1 MEEVKHNQDPDVFSE
16 KIRQKLE
23 NHTMPVDADIWKGIQ
38 KRMVTPKRI
47 VPAWLY
53 MSVAVAAGLAL
64 LFSVGNFIYL
74 RDDLIPVSEEIAQHR
89 KEAQQF
95 VVTPEQPVQRESVG
109 ATPDAAPQK
118 QSVAHV
124 QQSTTKS
131 VPVSE
136 PAEISIAD
144 RLQSIPTEEVPENIT
159 VTSEISQE
167 EVIEEKTIVAEVIPE
182 QKVRTEPAQRKQ
194 IRNLPLPEEKHA
206 DWTASTVKKKRKS
219 VSLALEMGSGVA
231 SSSVS
236 VPGRSRAYRSE
247 GLVSLPTGV
256 SNVLTP
262 NHFRNKD
269 YLPPFTA
276 GLSAQIPL
284 NEQVSVKSGMMY
296 TNLMTRLS
304 GSRAGDYR
312 AEVNLHY
319 LGIPADLVWSF
330 FKQHKWEMYV
340 SGGGMIEKGIR
351 TEFKQYQNWDDV
363 EMKTSAN
370 TDVDGVQWSLNG
382 TLGIGYLLQKNI
394 ALFFDPK
401 LSYYFENDQPYS
413 IRKELPVLV
422 SLNTGLRMSF

>member
-1 MEEVKHNQDPDVFSE
+1 MEEVKHNQDPDLFSE

-23 NHTMPVDADIWKGIQ
+23 NHTMPVDADVWKGIE
-38 KRMVTPKRI
+38 KRMAAPKRI

-53 MSVAVAAGLAL
+53 VSVAVAAGLAL

-89 KEAQQF
+89 KETQQF
-95 VVTPEQPVQRESVG
+95 VVSSEQPLHRESVD
-109 ATPDAAPQK
+109 AIPDAVLHK
-118 QSVAHV
+118 QSVAHA
-124 QQSTTKS
+124 QQSATKN

-136 PAEISIAD
+136 PAQISVAD
-144 RLQSIPTEEVPENIT
+144 KQQSISTEGMPDNT
-159 VTSEISQE
+159 NVTSEVPQKEIIEDKAVVSDQE
-167 EVIEEKTIVAEVIPE
+167 VRANDEKQVPIKTL
-182 QKVRTEPAQRKQ
+182 T
-194 IRNLPLPEEKHA
+194 LPGERHP
-206 DWTASTVKKKRKS
+206 DWTASTTKKKRKS
-219 VSLALEMGSGVA
+219 VSLALELGSGVA

-247 GLVSLPTGV
+247 SLVNLPANTSV
-256 SNVLTP
+256 VLTP

-284 NEQVSVKSGMMY
+284 SEHVAVKSGMMY

-304 GSRAGDYR
+304 GSNAGDYR

-319 LGIPADLVWSF
+319 LGIPTNLVWSF
-330 FKQHKWEMYV
+330 LKENKWELYV

-351 TEFKQYQNWDDV
+351 TDFKQYQNWDNV

-370 TDVDGVQWSLNG
+370 TDVDGVQLSLNG

-401 LSYYFENDQPYS
+401 VSYYFENDQPYS

>member
-1 MEEVKHNQDPDVFSE
+1 MEEVKHNQDPDLFSE

-23 NHTMPVDADIWKGIQ
+23 THTMPVDADVWKGIE
-38 KRMVTPKRI
+38 KRMAAPKRTI
-47 VPAWLY
+47 PAWLY
-53 MSVAVAAGLAL
+53 VPVAVAAGLAL

-89 KEAQQF
+89 KETQQF
-95 VVTPEQPVQRESVG
+95 VVTPEQPVQKRSVDEQPDVV
-109 ATPDAAPQK
+109 TPK
-118 QSVAHV
+118 QSTAHV
-124 QQSTTKS
+124 QQSVAKS
-131 VPVSE
+131 APVSE
-136 PAEISIAD
+136 PVQIAVAD
-144 RLQSIPTEEVPENIT
+144 KQQPVSTEVVQENST
-159 VTSEISQE
+159 VASVTPQE
-167 EVIEEKTIVAEVIPE
+167 AIVERKAEVTEVVPDPAVGTE
-182 QKVRTEPAQRKQ
+182 TGQRKPVRT
-194 IRNLPLPEEKHA
+194 LTLPEEKHA
-206 DWTASTVKKKRKS
+206 DWTTSAMKKKKKS
-219 VSLALEMGSGVA
+219 VSLALELGSGVA

-247 GLVSLPTGV
+247 GLVSLPTGAA
-256 SNVLTP
+256 NVLTP

-284 NEQVSVKSGMMY
+284 SEDVAVKSGMMY

-304 GSRAGDYR
+304 GSNAGDYR

-319 LGIPADLVWSF
+319 LGIPTDLVWSF
-330 FKQHKWEMYV
+330 FKQSKWELYV
-340 SGGGMIEKGIR
+340 SGGGMLEKGIR

-363 EMKTSAN
+363 EMNTSAN

-382 TLGIGYLLQKNI
+382 TLGIGYMLQKNI

-401 LSYYFENDQPYS
+401 VSYYFENDQPYS

>member
-95 VVTPEQPVQRESVG
+95 VVAQEQAVQKTAVDEQPDVV
-109 ATPDAAPQK
+109 TPK
-118 QSVAHV
+118 QSTAHV
-124 QQSTTKS
+124 QQSVAKS
-131 VPVSE
+131 APVTEPVQIAVADKQQPVS
-136 PAEISIAD
+136 
-144 RLQSIPTEEVPENIT
+144 TEDVQENSTVALETPQEAIVETVTEVVPEQ
-159 VTSEISQE
+159 EI
-167 EVIEEKTIVAEVIPE
+167 KTETGQRKP
-182 QKVRTEPAQRKQ
+182 VRT
-194 IRNLPLPEEKHA
+194 LTLPEEKHA
-206 DWTASTVKKKRKS
+206 DWTTSAMKKKKKS
-219 VSLALEMGSGVA
+219 VSLALELGSGVA

-247 GLVSLPTGV
+247 GLVSLPTGAA
-256 SNVLTP
+256 NVLTP

-284 NEQVSVKSGMMY
+284 SEDVAVKSGMMY

-304 GSRAGDYR
+304 GSNAGDYR

-319 LGIPADLVWSF
+319 IGIPTDLVWSF
-330 FKQHKWEMYV
+330 FKQSKWELYV
-340 SGGGMIEKGIR
+340 SGGGMLEKGIR

-363 EMKTSAN
+363 EMNTSAN

-382 TLGIGYLLQKNI
+382 TLGIGYMLQKNI

-401 LSYYFENDQPYS
+401 VSYYFENDQPYS

>member
-1 MEEVKHNQDPDVFSE
+1 MEENKHNQNPDIFSE

-23 NHTMPVDADIWKGIQ
+23 NHTMPVSADVWKGIE
-38 KRMVTPKRI
+38 KRLAPPKRI
-47 VPAWLY
+47 VPVWLY
-53 MSVAVAAGLAL
+53 ASVAVAAGLAL

-95 VVTPEQPVQRESVG
+95 VVVPEKPVQKKPVLDQSDAVIQKKST
-109 ATPDAAPQK
+109 ATVHQSAAKSTPATEPANVSDMDEVPLSSAK
-118 QSVAHV
+118 VAQETMAV
-124 QQSTTKS
+124 
-131 VPVSE
+131 VSE
-136 PAEISIAD
+136 TPQQEI
-144 RLQSIPTEEVPENIT
+144 V
-159 VTSEISQE
+159 
-167 EVIEEKTIVAEVIPE
+167 EEKTVLAEVVPE
-182 QKVRTEPAQRKQ
+182 KEIKTENKQQKPLKT
-194 IRNLPLPEEKHA
+194 LTLPEARHA
-206 DWTASTVKKKRKS
+206 DWTASTDKKKRKS
-219 VSLALEMGSGVA
+219 VSLALELGSGVA

-247 GLVSLPTGV
+247 SLVNLPANT

-284 NEQVSVKSGMMY
+284 GEHVAVKSGMMY

-304 GSRAGDYR
+304 GSSAGDYR

-319 LGIPADLVWSF
+319 LGIPTDLVWSF
-330 FKQHKWEMYV
+330 LKQSRWELYV
-340 SGGGMIEKGIR
+340 SGGGMLEKGIR
-351 TEFKQYQNWDDV
+351 TDFKQYQNWDDV
-363 EMKTSAN
+363 EMNTSAN

-382 TLGIGYLLQKNI
+382 TLGIGYFLQKNI

-401 LSYYFENDQPYS
+401 LSYYFENDQPFS
-413 IRKELPVLV
+413 IRKELPLLV

>member
-1 MEEVKHNQDPDVFSE
+1 MEEVKHNQEPDLFSE

-23 NHTMPVDADIWKGIQ
+23 NHAMPVDADVWKGIE
-38 KRMVTPKRI
+38 KRMAAPKRI

-53 MSVAVAAGLAL
+53 VSVAVAAGLAL

-74 RDDLIPVSEEIAQHR
+74 RENLIPVSEEIAQH
-89 KEAQQF
+89 KQETQQF
-95 VVTPEQPVQRESVG
+95 IVTPEQPVQKRPVDEQPEVV
-109 ATPDAAPQK
+109 AQK
-118 QSVAHV
+118 QSTARV
-124 QQSTTKS
+124 QQSVVNS
-131 VPVSE
+131 APVSE
-136 PAEISIAD
+136 PVQISVAD
-144 RLQSIPTEEVPENIT
+144 TQQPVSTEEVQENRT
-159 VTSEISQE
+159 VASEAPQE
-167 EVIEEKTIVAEVIPE
+167 AIVEAVTEVVPE
-182 QKVRTEPAQRKQ
+182 QEVRTETEQRKPV
-194 IRNLPLPEEKHA
+194 RTLTLPEEKHA
-206 DWTASTVKKKRKS
+206 DWTTSAMKKKKKS
-219 VSLALEMGSGVA
+219 VSLALELGSGVA

-247 GLVSLPTGV
+247 SLVSLPTGTAQ
-256 SNVLTP
+256 VLTP

-276 GLSAQIPL
+276 GLSAQMPL
-284 NEQVSVKSGMMY
+284 SEDVAVKSGMMY

-304 GSRAGDYR
+304 GSNAGDYR

-330 FKQHKWEMYV
+330 FKQSKWEMYL
-340 SGGGMIEKGIR
+340 SGGGMLEKGIR

-363 EMKTSAN
+363 EVNTSAN

-382 TLGIGYLLQKNI
+382 TLGIGYMLQKNI

-401 LSYYFENDQPYS
+401 VSYYFENDQPYS